1 MEAQVAELKAEGV
14 RLRAAAKAAAKAAA
28 RTDQEVAD
36 AERQLDVQRARLDRL
51 IDSMELARFLRQ
63 PSPVENTHV
72 LL

>member
-1 MEAQVAELKAEGV
+1 MAALKAEGV

-51 IDSMELARFLRQ
+51 IDSIELA
-63 PSPVENTHV
+63 V
-72 LL
+72 LVGRPRSRGVAEGLC